1 MIRIPFQTED
11 FPVGSVPNGFDQLPV
26 DWGDVLWSAVTVG
39 RPNRHDVFRHG
50 AASLHEAIFRMSMVR
65 MALEQSGPGGYRLT
79 RTQAA
84 KTLDPTEK
92 GAVNYFLGMI
102 FCKLFAAKLLN
113 TPWVMH
119 LDVYRPGLNAVLSG
133 RSRPDLIGQHE
144 LSGDWHAF
152 ECKGRLS
159 KPDSKVKSKAKAQ
172 AQRVVTVNGNPCAL
186 QIGAVTYF
194 NGDTLQFYWR
204 DPEPEKGLPNIEI
217 KHTDSFWR
225 LYYQPSTDLVRSAV
239 RGDIGLLRERRG
251 MIEIEA
257 LDLSIGLHPEI
268 AKLVFTEQWSEA
280 KEAAGELREEL
291 IEQEYQPDGIRLLT
305 GGSWLER
312 FEESQ

>member
-26 DWGDVLWSAVTVG
+26 DWGDLLWSAVTLG

-50 AASLHEAIFRMSMVR
+50 AASVHEAIFRMSMVR
-65 MALEQSGPGGYRLT
+65 MALEQSGPRGYRLT

-102 FCKLFAAKLLN
+102 FCKLFAAKLLG

-119 LDVYRPGLNAVLSG
+119 LDVYRPQLNAVLSG
-133 RSRPDLIGQHE
+133 RSRPDLVGQHE
-144 LSGDWHAF
+144 RTGEWHAF

-159 KPDSKVKSKAKAQ
+159 KPDATVKSNAKAQ
-172 AQRVVTVNGNPCAL
+172 AQRVVSVSGNPCAL
-186 QIGAVTYF
+186 HVGAITYF
-194 NGDTLQFYWR
+194 RGDTLQFYWR
-204 DPEPEKGLPNIEI
+204 DPEPEKKLPKIEI
-217 KHTDSFWR
+217 EHTDDFWR
-225 LYYQPSTDLVRSAV
+225 LYYQPTSDLVRSAV
-239 RGDIGLLRERRG
+239 RGDIGMLMERRG
-251 MIEIEA
+251 MIEIEG

-268 AKLVFTEQWSEA
+268 AKFVFKEQWSDA
-280 KEAAGELREEL
+280 KGMAGEMSGVLREG
-291 IEQEYQPDGIRLLT
+291 EYQPDGIRIKA
-305 GGSWLER
+305 GASWQSR

>member
-1 MIRIPFQTED
+1 MIRIPYQSEQ
-11 FPVGSVPNGFDQLPV
+11 FPANATPNRSGELGV
-26 DWGDVLWSAVTVG
+26 TWGDIHWSAVTVG

-50 AASLHEAIFRMSMVR
+50 SASIHEAIFRMSMVR
-65 MALEQSGPGGYRLT
+65 MALEQRSPKAYRLA

-119 LDVYRPGLNAVLSG
+119 LDVYRPDLNAVLSG

-152 ECKGRLS
+152 ESKGRLS
-159 KPDSKVKSKAKAQ
+159 KPDTNVKSKAKAQ

-186 QIGAVTYF
+186 HIGAITYF
-194 NGDTLQFYWR
+194 RNDTLHFYWR
-204 DPEPEKGLPNIEI
+204 DPEPEKKLPEIAIE
-217 KHTDSFWR
+217 HTDDFWR
-225 LYYQPSTDLVRSAV
+225 LYYQPTTALVRSAV
-239 RGDIGLLRERRG
+239 RGDIGLLMERRG
-251 MIEIEA
+251 VIEIEG

-268 AKLVFTEQWSEA
+268 AGFLFARRWSEA
-280 KEAAGELREEL
+280 RGLAGELSGLLRKE
-291 IEQEYQPDGIRLLT
+291 EYQPDGIRILAGAT
-305 GGSWLER
+305 WQSR
-312 FEESQ
+312 FEEGQ